1 MYLNHFENTMNFL
14 NHYVLTSHK
23 YVVRVVAF
31 FQCLFLI
38 ELNAWEDDLL
48 LYYNFYPKKGKKNE
62 KRRRKRND
70 IIHGQYTNA

>member
-38 ELNAWEDDLL
+38 ELNAWEDAWFVIVLQLL
-48 LYYNFYPKKGKKNE
+48 PKKRREKWKKEEE
-62 KRRRKRND
+62 KEM
-70 IIHGQYTNA
+70 I